1 MTDRMDFFQQGS
13 AGDKGLEGKAGADG
27 PRVSG
32 INIGPLPGILPT
44 LSDICVFVV

>member
-1 MTDRMDFFQQGS
+1 MTDTTDFFKQGS

-32 INIGPLPGILPT
+32 IIIGPLPGILPV